1 MPDVVISEFMDAE
14 AVAGLAGDFDVHYDP
29 DLVDDL
35 DGLAG
40 LLADARAL
48 IVRNRTQVRS
58 ELLEAAPALVV
69 VGRLGVGLDNID
81 TEACA
86 QRNVSV
92 RTAGAANANAVAEY
106 VLAACFG
113 LLRPALLGS
122 ERVAEGSWPRQ
133 EMTGSELSGRRLGLV
148 GLGGIARLVAAKA
161 VALGMTV
168 AAYDPLLAVEDEAWQ
183 LAERLEFQPLLAAA
197 DVISLHVPLLDSTRH
212 LVDESAVAVMP
223 DHAIL
228 INTARG
234 GIVDEAAVLSALREG
249 TLGGAALDVFEN
261 EPVGPDQRDRFAD
274 VPNLILTPH
283 IAGLT
288 EESQQRV
295 GEVTAANVRTALMEA
310 M

>member
-1 MPDVVISEFMDAE
+1 
-14 AVAGLAGDFDVHYDP
+14 
-29 DLVDDL
+29 
-35 DGLAG
+35 
-40 LLADARAL
+40 
-48 IVRNRTQVRS
+48 
-58 ELLEAAPALVV
+58 
-69 VGRLGVGLDNID
+69 
-81 TEACA
+81 
-86 QRNVSV
+86 
-92 RTAGAANANAVAEY
+92 
-106 VLAACFG
+106 
-113 LLRPALLGS
+113 
-122 ERVAEGSWPRQ
+122 
-133 EMTGSELSGRRLGLV
+133 
-148 GLGGIARLVAAKA
+148 
-161 VALGMTV
+161 MTV
-168 AAYDPLLAVEDEAWQ
+168 AAYDPLLAVDDEAWQ